1 MHPPYHDIIKFSS
14 DKNDL
19 SGAESTEQ
27 IIVPQGRLKGNDSRP
42 AELRPM
48 GLSYPPSLLAHYG
61 NSDKAD
67 VSPSA
72 AGFS

>member
-42 AELRPM
+42 AELRPPQ
-48 GLSYPPSLLAHYG
+48 LPAF
-61 NSDKAD
+61 
-67 VSPSA
+67 SA
-72 AGFS
+72 CPLW